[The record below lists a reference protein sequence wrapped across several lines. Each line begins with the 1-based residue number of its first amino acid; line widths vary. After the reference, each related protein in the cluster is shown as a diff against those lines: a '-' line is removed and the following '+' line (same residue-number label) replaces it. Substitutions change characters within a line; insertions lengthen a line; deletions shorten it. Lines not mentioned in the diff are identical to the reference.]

1 MLAPKCAPNT
11 LAPYPLDLISP
22 PTILMTIFPS
32 LPPLGRPI
40 EPARYDHRYWQDATT
55 APSPASGPSTVQPYD
70 YARQEESPSDTG
82 CHDEYNV
89 GTYESL
95 SHAEMEDL
103 WKEFVQPDC
112 FEQEEIAQFHAWQ
125 PDASG
130 DVLASILAQP
140 FPDSAV
146 SAQSYSTV
154 PAPPPQDDP
163 IGAPTSPPAL
173 APPVTASTA
182 RSPFAHVLSPPQQR
196 STPTQGRYNYGTSPH
211 TSVQVPV
218 PAPALPSNPVHP
230 EYSLGPPYH
239 TGRARRGRKRGRTS
253 DNGPHPE
260 GRTSKRPR
268 LTNIPQEETERQVPP
283 VPPVASSSRSAITQI
298 QSHSVSRSY
307 HENLHTSSA
316 HSPPSSWVVASTSTT
331 NDSSNVPVPLNITGG
346 ELLGYLR
353 VQTWCTNAIS

>member
-1 MLAPKCAPNT
+1 
-11 LAPYPLDLISP
+11 
-22 PTILMTIFPS
+22 MTIFPS

-89 GTYESL
+89 GTYEAL

-112 FEQEEIAQFHAWQ
+112 FEQEDTAQSHAWQ

-130 DVLASILAQP
+130 DVLAILAEA
-140 FPDSAV
+140 FRDNAV
-146 SAQSYSTV
+146 SAHSNSTV
-154 PAPPPQDDP
+154 PAPPPQDDHR
-163 IGAPTSPPAL
+163 GAPTSPPAL

-196 STPTQGRYNYGTSPH
+196 STPTEGRYNYGTSPH

-307 HENLHTSSA
+307 HVNLHTSSA